1 MPCLEP
7 IANFTQ
13 VSDVTN
19 LVSFIQQTIRRES
32 SPCRYFVVKDG
43 QAVSELEER
52 LVPIQTDLFTRN
64 NIDISVI
71 KLTNEEALLVSGL
84 IDNPPEPTALLIEA
98 IRKSKNRGFAHD

>member
-1 MPCLEP
+1 MLR
-7 IANFTQ
+7 IWFHLF
-13 VSDVTN
+13 S
-19 LVSFIQQTIRRES
+19 
-32 SPCRYFVVKDG
+32 RYFVVKDG